1 MVVGRHQPI
10 GADKIRD
17 TADDTCVAYV
27 HRLYFT
33 RIAAHTMS
41 YTSDTRITRAC
52 MHARVHAWL
61 VRLKSNNNA
70 FHRRRRI
77 RDAVIQAAVD
87 GDGDA
92 LMMMVTAD
100 PCKHMCGSRDDWT
113 VLVRSSSDEVSRVLN
128 LRTHLDRHYATG
140 APPNTKLILIPTQK
154 GTVWCFA
161 RFAWTGGP
169 ERMSLLEFGSAP
181 RRWGVAGYDVRV

>member
-1 MVVGRHQPI
+1 MWIDTNRSVRT
-10 GADKIRD
+10 KIRD

-33 RIAAHTMS
+33 RIAARSIMAYTLDTMS

-52 MHARVHAWL
+52 MHARVRAWL
-61 VRLKSNNNA
+61 VRLKSNDNA

-113 VLVRSSSDEVSRVLN
+113 DLLREALRLSKYADATTVLRVAL
-128 LRTHLDRHYATG
+128 
-140 APPNTKLILIPTQK
+140 
-154 GTVWCFA
+154 
-161 RFAWTGGP
+161 
-169 ERMSLLEFGSAP
+169 M
-181 RRWGVAGYDVRV
+181 